1 MKNKSEIIETIK
13 LDSAF
18 LEIELVD
25 FKNIKNFF
33 TYFEKLILQTKKWLA
48 SESSQ
53 NLLTSNMCEKHGLPF
68 NYYVKWYGDKFC
80 CPKDKIIQM
89 GIFYIDY
96 KYTLLFKIEQI
107 YRNIKNAEEDIK
119 NKFYPLII
127 KYYNNLEG
135 NRKKRF
141 EKNYKSIQE
150 RINILKRYINQCVD
164 GYKNNKI
171 GLIYFLYYFPEIIIN
186 KFNLDDKNIDEDIY
200 ISKLSSYFSSYK
212 WITIQRKFL
221 TIKDENNIKEK
232 MFDILIEKKIDI
244 DNNNELYKDLV
255 YYENGR
261 YMKIKDDLI
270 AYIDE
275 KNKEI
280 YYRPYDYEFD
290 YDNNLDELIILAY
303 KEKNAYGI
311 SKRKLMLKKVNEDD
325 DDDKNY
331 IIFGKKINLG
341 NMRLDLINIF
351 AHFQLKIYNNYI
363 YIFTN
368 IFIIILTKDLECY
381 KIIKLT
387 GDINISKLNLIYK
400 INDYVF
406 ILRREPNS
414 TIIFNIQQNE
424 IVSYTFGLSGQYI
437 FELKKSKNIL
447 IQDYDK
453 IMLYNYKIGKLVD
466 VQYFHELYIKDDKN
480 KKDIF
485 DEKNEYS
492 EEKFKLVYKNIVI
505 GKVNILKLKYLL
517 DNFKDIKYDFILNED
532 NYMINLKNK

>member
-1 MKNKSEIIETIK
+1 M
-13 LDSAF
+13 
-18 LEIELVD
+18 
-25 FKNIKNFF
+25 
-33 TYFEKLILQTKKWLA
+33 
-48 SESSQ
+48 
-53 NLLTSNMCEKHGLPF
+53 
-68 NYYVKWYGDKFC
+68 
-80 CPKDKIIQM
+80 
-89 GIFYIDY
+89 
-96 KYTLLFKIEQI
+96 LFKIEQI

-119 NKFYPLII
+119 TKFYPLFI

-303 KEKNAYGI
+303 KEKNVYGI

-406 ILRREPNS
+406 ILRREPNN

-437 FELKKSKNIL
+437 YELKKSKNIL

>member
-1 MKNKSEIIETIK
+1 
-13 LDSAF
+13 
-18 LEIELVD
+18 
-25 FKNIKNFF
+25 
-33 TYFEKLILQTKKWLA
+33 
-48 SESSQ
+48 
-53 NLLTSNMCEKHGLPF
+53 
-68 NYYVKWYGDKFC
+68 
-80 CPKDKIIQM
+80 
-89 GIFYIDY
+89 
-96 KYTLLFKIEQI
+96 
-107 YRNIKNAEEDIK
+107 
-119 NKFYPLII
+119 
-127 KYYNNLEG
+127 
-135 NRKKRF
+135 
-141 EKNYKSIQE
+141 
-150 RINILKRYINQCVD
+150 
-164 GYKNNKI
+164 
-171 GLIYFLYYFPEIIIN
+171 
-186 KFNLDDKNIDEDIY
+186 
-200 ISKLSSYFSSYK
+200 
-212 WITIQRKFL
+212 
-221 TIKDENNIKEK
+221 
-232 MFDILIEKKIDI
+232 
-244 DNNNELYKDLV
+244 
-255 YYENGR
+255 
-261 YMKIKDDLI
+261 
-270 AYIDE
+270 
-275 KNKEI
+275 
-280 YYRPYDYEFD
+280 
-290 YDNNLDELIILAY
+290 
-303 KEKNAYGI
+303 
-311 SKRKLMLKKVNEDD
+311 MLKKVNEDD

-400 INDYVF
+400 NNDYVF
-406 ILRREPNS
+406 ILRREPNN

-437 FELKKSKNIL
+437 YELKKSKNIL

-453 IMLYNYKIGKLVD
+453 ILLYNYKIGKLVD

-532 NYMINLKNK
+532 NYMIKLKNK